1 MPSAINYSR
10 RGPSQAPLE
19 RDVAAA
25 ADVLAG
31 VPFQRLIRLRILLPS
46 TGMKHRRPLEG
57 AEVGVADVVVVAQ
70 GAAPALP
77 KLPVQPPRVPS
88 RPRWVTRLLSGICG
102 RRKSPD
108 TPCARP

>member
-31 VPFQRLIRLRILLPS
+31 VPFQRLIQRPIRLPLTEMTHHRLLP
-46 TGMKHRRPLEG
+46 G
-57 AEVGVADVVVVAQ
+57 AELGVADVVVVVQ
-70 GAAPALP
+70 DAALAHRTLH
-77 KLPVQPPRVPS
+77 VQRLKVPS
-88 RPRWVTRLLSGICG
+88 RQRSATRPSWDICG
-102 RRKSPD
+102 RRKWLD
-108 TPCARP
+108 TRYVRP